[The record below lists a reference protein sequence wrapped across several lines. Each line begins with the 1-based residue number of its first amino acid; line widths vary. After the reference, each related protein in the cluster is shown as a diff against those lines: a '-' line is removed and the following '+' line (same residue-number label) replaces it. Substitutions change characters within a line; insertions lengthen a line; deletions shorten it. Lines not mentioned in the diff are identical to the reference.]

1 MSTWRRHRCAAVVI
15 ASGWYV
21 AAGTAS
27 GQEAGAL
34 NVDVAD
40 CVKLESPD
48 QRLACYEARASAA
61 LKRRAAPSAEAP
73 APAVS
78 GQAAESRPE
87 PEARVV
93 EPEAQPPEREA
104 RVVKP
109 ETQAVARRAQPPEP
123 APPRRARARA
133 RAEAE
138 EARAE
143 APEADEIVSRVQSLR
158 ETVPNSYIITLENG
172 QVWRQMRPQSYP
184 LRPGQDV
191 RIYGTRWGTAS
202 RLTADELKSFIQVER
217 VQ

>member
-61 LKRRAAPSAEAP
+61 LKRRAAPGAEAP
-73 APAVS
+73 ATAVS
-78 GQAAESRPE
+78 GLAAESRPE
-87 PEARVV
+87 PETRVV
-93 EPEAQPPEREA
+93 EPEAQPPE
-104 RVVKP
+104 
-109 ETQAVARRAQPPEP
+109 P
-123 APPRRARARA
+123 APSRRARERA
-133 RAEAE
+133 RAEGA

-143 APEADEIVSRVQSLR
+143 AAEADEIVSRVQSLR